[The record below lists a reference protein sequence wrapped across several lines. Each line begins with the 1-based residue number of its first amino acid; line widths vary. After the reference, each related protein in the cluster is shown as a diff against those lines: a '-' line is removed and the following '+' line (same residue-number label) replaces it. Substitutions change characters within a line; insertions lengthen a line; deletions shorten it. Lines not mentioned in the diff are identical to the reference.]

1 MEFLANDMYFSCL
14 MLYTNSKTLG
24 TGTLACLTAEV
35 LITVQYPPTE
45 LQGLVHPYL
54 AHRNGALKP
63 LSSDTLPLSFIT

>member
-1 MEFLANDMYFSCL
+1 MEFLASDMYFSCL
-14 MLYTNSKTLG
+14 MVYTNSKTLG

-35 LITVQYPPTE
+35 LSTVQYPPTE

-63 LSSDTLPLSFIT
+63 LFSDTLPLSFIT